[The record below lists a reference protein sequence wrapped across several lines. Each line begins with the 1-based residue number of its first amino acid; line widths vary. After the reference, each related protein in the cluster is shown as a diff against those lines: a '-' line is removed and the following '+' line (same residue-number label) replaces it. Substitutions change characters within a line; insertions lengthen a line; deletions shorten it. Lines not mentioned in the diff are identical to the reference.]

1 MNKEK
6 KNKIIMTIIIGG
18 VCLILFAVMFMQF
31 RTIEET
37 DITAIENM
45 REAELRTAISE
56 WKGKYEETVEQLQAN
71 QKTIKDYKNKL
82 EKNEEASGL
91 VDKELKDS
99 NMILGKTDVFG
110 EGVTITLSNSEER
123 DVKYRDLL
131 ELINELRY
139 AGAEAI
145 SINDVRILSS
155 TEIAQPDGVLM
166 IINGQRVSSPY
177 VIKAIGNQ
185 TYLSSTLSLKD
196 SGYID
201 KTRAIG
207 LNVKLETGKNIKI
220 LKYNGD
226 MNIKYMKEGGKQVM
240 IFIAIVIGCILGAVI
255 GIYAPIVPYTYSGY
269 LAIAIIAALD
279 SVFGGISSTL
289 KKNFDLKIFVTG
301 FFGNAILSILL
312 TYLGQKLNVD
322 IYLAAIVVFVGRM
335 FNNLAIIRRYYLERW
350 NEKMAN
356 KNNVS

>member
-1 MNKEK
+1 MK
-6 KNKIIMTIIIGG
+6 KLVSIFLSAVIICGLLLISACDRTEDVRKSDGKISVVTTIFPYYDFVRQLAGDKVDIRLLLSPGSDPHSY
-18 VCLILFAVMFMQF
+18 
-31 RTIEET
+31 EPKPS

-226 MNIKYMKEGGKQVM
+226 MNIKYMKEG
-240 IFIAIVIGCILGAVI
+240 
-255 GIYAPIVPYTYSGY
+255 
-269 LAIAIIAALD
+269 
-279 SVFGGISSTL
+279 
-289 KKNFDLKIFVTG
+289 
-301 FFGNAILSILL
+301 
-312 TYLGQKLNVD
+312 
-322 IYLAAIVVFVGRM
+322 
-335 FNNLAIIRRYYLERW
+335 E
-350 NEKMAN
+350 N
-356 KNNVS
+356 K